1 MVFNI
6 IPNDLLE
13 IQFKSE
19 HNVLHTYMGL
29 KLVRNISCLILVLV
43 LISGI
48 TCFSSAVII
57 VQPCVQAVLLLFCLL
72 SSRPDAD
79 AFNIPAFCHLNL
91 QASDRKNQLD
101 PLLTLLVE
109 SDNTH
114 SQPFTVSNV
123 I

>member
-19 HNVLHTYMGL
+19 HYVLHTHVGL
-29 KLVRNISCLILVLV
+29 KLVRNISCLIPVLV

-48 TCFSSAVII
+48 ACFSSAVII

-79 AFNIPAFCHLNL
+79 TFNIPAFCHVNL
-91 QASDRKNQLD
+91 QASDSKNQLG
-101 PLLTLLVE
+101 P
-109 SDNTH
+109 SA
-114 SQPFTVSNV
+114 NV
-123 I
+123 AGRV

>member
-43 LISGI
+43 LIRGI
-48 TCFSSAVII
+48 TCFSSAVI
-57 VQPCVQAVLLLFCLL
+57 VQLCVQAELSLFCLL